1 MPTLVTSFEEP
12 LVRTDTEMRAEEN
25 GAEAVASSVG
35 HVQVEI
41 APVTGVEENGDEEAR
56 GELQERDVVLLASAQ
71 GPVVG
76 APSVGAPQTPF
87 MHAVNFVGCALIV
100 GMIVILCGSGFFWW
114 TPLFRD

>member
-1 MPTLVTSFEEP
+1 M
-12 LVRTDTEMRAEEN
+12 RTDTEMRAEEN

-76 APSVGAPQTPF
+76 AAVDAPQTPF

-100 GMIVILCGSGFFWW
+100 GMIVILCGSGFFLW
-114 TPLFRD
+114 TP